1 MIKQCP
7 RLAVNRRRRAIS
19 PARGLRWKRGTVGA
33 RQRTTCCGQRS
44 WPGRSFPFRAP
55 VPRGL
60 LLLLLYKSARAPRR
74 LGLPPRRLLS
84 PSPPSRQQTQSRS
97 SRASSDVSLSPVAVR
112 RQPKHLARGARSSSP
127 HQIFFYRPPSPASW
141 FLWFLPFPRR
151 RPVARFFTY
160 PHAHREETGGRRCA
174 RRHGSGAATPATR
187 PRLTSTS

>member
-127 HQIFFYRPPSPASW
+127 HQIFFFIVPPPLRVGSCGSSH
-141 FLWFLPFPRR
+141 FLAAGPSRDSLLTRTRTGKKPEEEDVRGATAPVLRR
-151 RPVARFFTY
+151 RR
-160 PHAHREETGGRRCA
+160 RGR
-174 RRHGSGAATPATR
+174 G
-187 PRLTSTS
+187 